1 MDPNPTVDGDAA
13 EDFDDAPTYLNEGEA
28 VEVKVDDAAPMDE
41 SDEPSE
47 PQGGVPPAE
56 AQAPQRETPPDDS
69 AASFATHAD
78 AVYAVDS
85 HYDPATGTLYVASGG
100 GDDRACL
107 HAVSSAGS
115 KSSVPLSH
123 PHTDSV
129 SCVAFNAAHVGN
141 DASGTPQRSLLAAG
155 SYDGSIVLYDPST
168 GQLVR
173 AMEGPEDV
181 EWLSFHPKGGTVLL
195 AGSMADGTVWMYHL
209 PTESCLQVFVG
220 HEGGAVAGGFTPDG
234 KTVVSAGSDGTV
246 RSWAPRKGTCKHVF
260 RLVGRGGGGGGGEM
274 QPGLTCLALGGGQ
287 DGQLAAAGGEDGNAY
302 VVHVGGKKVVA
313 TLPHFEGGK
322 QQRQNNDSMEDEDM
336 DDEGEARSVEAVGFC
351 PAAVPARR
359 VVRHGR
365 VRRSPQGLEHVRGI
379 RRRGPDEAAAEVAR
393 HPPPSH
399 LLVLGR
405 GRFGLGREGRSA
417 SDGVQRG
424 QSGRGQR
431 HGRLVR
437 AGGRRRGGRHGE
449 RRPDR
454 EGVRAASLRYRG
466 GGPED
471 ELMLASVV
479 LVTSILLCRVSIAEV
494 CI

>member
-47 PQGGVPPAE
+47 PQVGAPPAE
-56 AQAPQRETPPDDS
+56 AQAPQDAPPDDS
-69 AASFATHAD
+69 TASFATHAD

-129 SCVAFNAAHVGN
+129 SCVAFNAAHVNN

-260 RLVGRGGGGGGGEM
+260 RLVGRGGGVGGEM

-302 VVHVGGKKVVA
+302 VVHVAGKKVVA
-313 TLPHFEGGK
+313 TLPHFEGDK
-322 QQRQNNDSMEDEDM
+322 QQQQNNDGMEDDDM
-336 DDEGEARSVEAVGFC
+336 DEEGEARSVEAVGFC
-351 PAAVPARR
+351 PAAVPGTGGWCAT
-359 VVRHGR
+359 G
-365 VRRSPQGLEHVRGI
+365 G
-379 RRRGPDEAAAEVAR
+379 
-393 HPPPSH
+393 
-399 LLVLGR
+399 
-405 GRFGLGREGRSA
+405 
-417 SDGVQRG
+417 SDGVLKVWNTSVASGGAAAQMRQRCVRPVPDG
-424 QSGRGQR
+424 DGGGRAAGVTR
-431 HGRLVR
+431 LRWHGTLPLVICSYSDGAVSVWDARDGRLATAFNGGNRDVVNDMAVSFVPGGDAAAVVTGSDDRSVR
-437 AGGRRRGGRHGE
+437 VFE
-449 RRPDR
+449 LRP
-454 EGVRAASLRYRG
+454 
-466 GGPED
+466 
-471 ELMLASVV
+471 
-479 LVTSILLCRVSIAEV
+479 
-494 CI
+494 